1 MTSQQLA
8 ALAIKILA
16 IWLLVHVVLY
26 LPSIAMLT
34 ANLGNFTDSAVP
46 ESLSVAVFIGFLVV
60 GLAVSVIMLR
70 VSKSV
75 LTSVPESN
83 EKNIFTPTFA
93 LQITGL
99 FFVVSTLAVLPGYVL
114 PLSKQATIPLSTY
127 GYLAGYAF
135 KIAVGVYLLVKPV
148 VWVHWFNK
156 LRGRG

>member
-1 MTSQQLA
+1 MTSQQLT

-34 ANLGNFTDSAVP
+34 ANLENFTDRAIP
-46 ESLSVAVFIGFLVV
+46 ESLSVAVFIGFLAV
-60 GLAVSVIMLR
+60 GMAVSLIMFR

-75 LTSVPESN
+75 LSCVPESN
-83 EKNIFTPTFA
+83 QQNIFTPTFA

-114 PLSKQATIPLSTY
+114 SISKQAAIPLSSY

-135 KIAVGVYLLVKPV
+135 KIAVGAYLLVKPS